1 MSSEKKRRGAE
12 RRDATDDLV
21 DRHVA
26 KKPAGDAR
34 DAKPAKKKALGR
46 WFDY

>member
-26 KKPAGDAR
+26 RARAGDAR
-34 DAKPAKKKALGR
+34 GAKPAKALGR